1 MRVSRLAGCVLA
13 ATAASVAVALPA
25 SATSSS
31 TPSNSTPASSNN
43 IIVTYA
49 GNGSKGYSGDGGQAT
64 SAQIATPDDVLLDN
78 AANVFIADTAN
89 NRVRKVTA
97 DGVITTVAGN
107 GAAGYSGD
115 GGPATAAKLNRPG
128 GLAIDSAGNLYISD
142 TGNNVVRKVAT
153 NGTITTILGA
163 PNTSPYLNGP
173 RGLAFDGSNNLYVA
187 DTGDGIILKRTLAG
201 TTTTF
206 AGKQWSVGDTSG
218 STVSSSKCKLTGNGG
233 PATSAMLCMPRD
245 VTVNSA
251 GTKVLIADTGN
262 NQVRQV
268 VGGTISAFAG
278 TGTADF
284 SGDGGQA
291 AAAKLKAPTGVT
303 FDRLGNAQIVDA
315 GNNRVRQ
322 VTTSG
327 TITTL
332 IGNGNNGYGG
342 DNGACEN
349 AMIQTTGGISA
360 DSDNIFLADTANN
373 RIRRCHKGG
382 PPPALP
388 EASWA
393 QNVALATSAAA
404 VLAGGVFFIG
414 RRRRR
419 NGAVAA

>member
-1 MRVSRLAGCVLA
+1 MRVSRLAGCALA
-13 ATAASVAVALPA
+13 ATAASVAIALPA

-31 TPSNSTPASSNN
+31 TPSNSTPSGSNN

-89 NRVRKVTA
+89 NVVRKVTA

-107 GAAGYSGD
+107 GVAGYSGD
-115 GGPATAAKLNRPG
+115 GGPATAAMLNRPG

-142 TGNNVVRKVAT
+142 TGNNRVRKVAT

-163 PNTSPYLNGP
+163 PNTSPQLNGP
-173 RGLAFDGSNNLYVA
+173 RGLAFDGTGNLYVA
-187 DTGDGIILKRTLAG
+187 DTGDNIILKRTPG
-201 TTTTF
+201 GSTTTF
-206 AGKQWSVGDTSG
+206 AGKQYNAGDSSG
-218 STVSSSKCKLTGNGG
+218 STVSSSKCKFSGNGG
-233 PATSAMLCMPRD
+233 PATNAYLCIPRG
-245 VTVNSA
+245 VAVSGA
-251 GTKVLIADTGN
+251 KVLIADTGN

-268 VGGTISAFAG
+268 NGGTITAFAG

-291 AAAKLKAPTGVT
+291 SAAKLKHPTGVT

-327 TITTL
+327 TISTL
-332 IGNGNNGYGG
+332 IGNGMNGYGG
-342 DNGACEN
+342 DNGPCEN

-388 EASWA
+388 ETSWA

-419 NGAVAA
+419 NGTLAA